1 MRSQKKKRENRVK
14 TVFGEIMGENTLNLK
29 KEMDIQVQEV
39 QRAPEKMNPKRSMP
53 THIIIKMAEAKKKI
67 LKGSREKES

>member
-1 MRSQKKKRENRVK
+1 
-14 TVFGEIMGENTLNLK
+14 MGENTLNLK

-39 QRAPEKMNPKRSMP
+39 QRAPEKMNLKRSMP

-67 LKGSREKES
+67 LKESREKVIDKSESESHSVVSNSL

>member
-1 MRSQKKKRENRVK
+1 
-14 TVFGEIMGENTLNLK
+14 MGENTLNLK